1 MAIDFKKFAENVARR
16 GEVEALLPIVEK
28 ELILSTSSVRSMNR
42 DGSTASR
49 SKEEHACVCVM
60 ALSAIARILISPR
73 PWTWRNRISP
83 VFGNC

>member
-1 MAIDFKKFAENVARR
+1 MAIDFKKFAEDVARR

-28 ELILSTSSVRSMNR
+28 ELIHYSMNR